1 MELNVFLDRISE
13 PARCAIEQLHC
24 TKLEDLLSYSDKELL
39 ALHGLGPKTIRI
51 LYDFLEENKLD
62 RNPKRSALLV
72 IDVQEALLEENP
84 YHKEEL
90 IQNINTLIRLYRSK
104 KSPIFFIRHDGG
116 KGDTLAYGEEGWQ
129 LAKTLDY
136 KDEPIIDKKYNSAFK
151 NTNLE
156 SSLQALKINH
166 LVIVGIQTEYCVD
179 ATLKSAFEKGYQC
192 DVIKGC
198 TSTYDNPWL
207 KADQLIDFYEQ
218 AIWPSFA
225 RIIKIEETHDGL

>member
-13 PARCAIEQLHC
+13 PARCAIEQLRC

-116 KGDTLAYGEEGWQ
+116 KGDTLAYGEVGWQ

-156 SSLQALKINH
+156 SSLKALKINH
-166 LVIVGIQTEYCVD
+166 LVLVGMQTEYCVD

-198 TSTYDNPWL
+198 TSTYDNSWM

>member
-116 KGDTLAYGEEGWQ
+116 KEDTLAYGEVGWQ
-129 LAKTLDY
+129 LAKALDY
-136 KDEPIIDKKYNSAFK
+136 KDEPIIDKIYNSAFK
-151 NTNLE
+151 DTNLE
-156 SSLQALKINH
+156 SSLKVLKINH
-166 LVIVGIQTEYCVD
+166 LAIVGMQTEYCVD

-207 KADQLIDFYEQ
+207 RADQLIDFYEQ

>member
-13 PARCAIEQLHC
+13 PARCAIEQLRC

-166 LVIVGIQTEYCVD
+166 LVIVGMQTEYCVD
-179 ATLKSAFEKGYQC
+179 VTLKSAFEKGYHC

-225 RIIKIEETHDGL
+225 RIIKMEETHDGL

>member
-51 LYDFLEENKLD
+51 LNDFLMENKLD

-72 IDVQEALLEENP
+72 IDIQEALLDENP
-84 YHKEEL
+84 YHKEAL

-116 KGDTLAYGEEGWQ
+116 KEDTLAYGEVGWQ
-129 LAKTLDY
+129 LAKALDY
-136 KDEPIIDKKYNSAFK
+136 KDEPIIDKIYNSAFK
-151 NTNLE
+151 DTNLE

-166 LVIVGIQTEYCVD
+166 LMLVGMQTEYCVD

-207 KADQLIDFYEQ
+207 RADQLIDFYEQ

>member
-51 LYDFLEENKLD
+51 LNDFLEENKLG
-62 RNPKRSALLV
+62 RTPKRSALLV
-72 IDVQEALLEENP
+72 IDVQEALLDENP
-84 YHKEEL
+84 YHKEAL
-90 IQNINTLIRLYRSK
+90 IQNINTLIQLYRSK

-136 KDEPIIDKKYNSAFK
+136 KDEPILDKKYNSAFK
-151 NTNLE
+151 DTNLE
-156 SSLQALKINH
+156 SGLQAFKINH
-166 LVIVGIQTEYCVD
+166 LVIVGMQTEYCVD

-198 TSTYDNPWL
+198 TSTYDNSWL

-225 RIIKIEETHDGL
+225 RVIKIEETHDSL

>member
-1 MELNVFLDRISE
+1 MELNAFLDRISE
-13 PARCAIEQLHC
+13 PARRAIEQLHC

-51 LYDFLEENKLD
+51 LNDFLMETKLD
-62 RNPKRSALLV
+62 RNPKRTALLV
-72 IDVQEALLEENP
+72 IDVQEALLDENP

-104 KSPIFFIRHDGG
+104 KNPIFFIRHEG
-116 KGDTLAYGEEGWQ
+116 KEGDTLAYGEAGWQ

-136 KDEPIIDKKYNSAFK
+136 VDEPIIDKKYNSAFK
-151 NTNLE
+151 DTKLE
-156 SSLQALKINH
+156 ESLKALSINH
-166 LVIVGIQTEYCVD
+166 LMLSGMQTEYCVD

-192 DVIKGC
+192 VVVKGC
-198 TSTYDNPWL
+198 TSTVDNPWL
-207 KADQLIDFYEQ
+207 NADQLIDFYEQ

-225 RIIKIEETHDGL
+225 KLIYIDEIK